1 MNTMPDEGVRKSFQQ
16 LNPASTTSS
25 LERIENNQGHA
36 ETQPAEIDQ
45 SPKKSEK
52 PTSEDIK
59 IEQED
64 A

>member
-1 MNTMPDEGVRKSFQQ
+1 MPDDGVRKSFQQ

-25 LERIENNQGHA
+25 LERIENQQHA
-36 ETQPAEIDQ
+36 ETQPAELDK
-45 SPKKSEK
+45 SPEK
-52 PTSEDIK
+52 PQSDDIK

>member
-1 MNTMPDEGVRKSFQQ
+1 MPDDGVRKSFQQ

-25 LERIENNQGHA
+25 LERIENQQQA
-36 ETQPAEIDQ
+36 ETQPADVEK
-45 SPKKSEK
+45 SPER
-52 PTSEDIK
+52 PTSDDIK